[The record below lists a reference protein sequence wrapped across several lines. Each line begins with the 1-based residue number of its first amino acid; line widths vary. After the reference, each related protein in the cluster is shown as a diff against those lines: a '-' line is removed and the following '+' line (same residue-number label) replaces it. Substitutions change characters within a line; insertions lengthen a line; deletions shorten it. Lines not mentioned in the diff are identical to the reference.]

1 MSRSMRNDHVAV
13 QVTGVSLR
21 PRGLGRSPRPQLG
34 FPALTAIEVFL
45 YASEVASG
53 FSFAVD

>member
-1 MSRSMRNDHVAV
+1 MRNDHVAV

-21 PRGLGRSPRPQLG
+21 PRGLGRSPQPQLG